1 MKQFFSRFGAAAMT
15 PIAVLP
21 AAALLLALAYLLGS
35 VWPLGGHAL
44 DWAGKGLFNYIGLLF
59 GVGIAV
65 GLAGG
70 DGVAGLAAAVA
81 YVIMDA
87 IAKGM
92 NPQAS
97 VSVLIGLISG
107 LMAGPLYVRFH
118 TTRLPEALMFFGGK
132 RSVPIVTAVAAVPVG
147 ILLGAAAP
155 YVQAVLTGAGNW
167 MAGAGVTGVLVYG
180 LVERALIP
188 TGLHHILNGVV
199 LLLQGT
205 YTSAAGQTFHGDVAR
220 FFAGDPTAG
229 YFMSGAYVITLFG
242 LPATCLAMYHEA
254 KPENRGAI
262 KGLMITAALTS
273 TLTGITEPA
282 EFSFLFT
289 APILYVVHVLFYGLA
304 YVITYLLHIRA
315 GFGSASGILEYVL
328 NLHLS
333 QNGWLILPLSLL
345 FGGLYYGTFRLLIRG
360 LNLATPGR
368 GDDEGDNPAMAVV
381 TGGPAG
387 K

>member
-1 MKQFFSRFGAAAMT
+1 MKHFFSRFGAAAMT
-15 PIAVLP
+15 PISVLP
-21 AAALLLALAYLLGS
+21 AAALLLAIGFLLKGF
-35 VWPLGGHAL
+35 WPLGANAL
-44 DWAGKGLFNYIGLLF
+44 NWAGTGLFNYLGLVF

-70 DGVAGLAAAVA
+70 DGIAGLAATVA

-87 IAKGM
+87 IARGM

-97 VSVLIGLISG
+97 VSVLIGLIAG

-118 TTRLPEALMFFGGK
+118 KTRLPEALAFFGGK
-132 RSVPIVTAVAAVPVG
+132 RSVPIITAVVAVPVG
-147 ILLGAAAP
+147 LIVGAIAP
-155 YVQAVLTGAGNW
+155 AVQGVLTGAGNW
-167 MAGAGVTGVLVYG
+167 MAGSGVLGVAVYG

-205 YTSAAGQTFHGDVAR
+205 FTNAAGEVFHGDVAR

-229 YFMSGAYVITLFG
+229 YFMSGAYLVTLFG
-242 LPATCLAMYHEA
+242 LPAAALAMYHEA
-254 KPENRGAI
+254 RPEHRAGI
-262 KGLMITAALTS
+262 KGLMITGALTS
-273 TLTGITEPA
+273 MLTGITEPV

-289 APILYVVHVLFYGLA
+289 APVLYVVHVFYYGLA
-304 YVITYLLHIRA
+304 YVTTYLLHIRA
-315 GFGSASGILEYVL
+315 GFGSASGLVEYVL

-333 QNGWLILPLSLL
+333 QNGWLILPLSVV
-345 FGGLYYGTFRLLIRG
+345 FGALYYGTFRLLIRT

-368 GDDEGDNPAMAVV
+368 GADDDDNPALAIV
-381 TGGPAG
+381 GGG
-387 K
+387 SD

>member
-15 PIAVLP
+15 PISVLP
-21 AAALLLALAYLLGS
+21 AAALLLAIGFLFKGF
-35 VWPLGGHAL
+35 WPLGANAL
-44 DWAGKGLFNYIGLLF
+44 GWAGTGLFNYLGLVF

-70 DGVAGLAAAVA
+70 DGVAGLAAVVA

-87 IAKGM
+87 IARGM

-118 TTRLPEALMFFGGK
+118 KTRLPEALSFFGGK
-132 RSVPIVTAVAAVPVG
+132 RSVPIVTAVVAVPVG
-147 ILLGAAAP
+147 LIIGAIAP
-155 YVQAVLTGAGNW
+155 AVQAVLTGAGNW
-167 MAGAGVTGVLVYG
+167 MAESGVLGVAVYG
-180 LVERALIP
+180 IVERALIP

-205 YTSAAGQTFHGDVAR
+205 YTNSAGEVFHGDMAR

-229 YFMSGAYVITLFG
+229 YFMSGAYLITLLG
-242 LPATCLAMYHEA
+242 LPAAALAMYHEA
-254 KPENRGAI
+254 RPEHRGDI
-262 KGLMITAALTS
+262 KGLMITGALTS
-273 TLTGITEPA
+273 MLTGITEPV

-289 APILYVVHVLFYGLA
+289 APILYVVHVIYYGLA
-304 YVITYLLHIRA
+304 YVVTYLLHIRA
-315 GFGSASGILEYVL
+315 GFGSASGLVEYVL

-333 QNGWLILPLSLL
+333 QNGWLILPLSVA
-345 FGGLYYGTFRLLIRG
+345 FGVLYYVTFRVLIRT

-368 GDDEGDNPAMAVV
+368 GADDEDNPALAIV
-381 TGGPAG
+381 GGG
-387 K
+387 SD